1 MIKLKNSYQPSTET
15 TKVMLIYLLLNGGD
29 FTKVESTTQVHQKMD
44 DGSSLRK
51 FVSETR
57 EFFDVRKIEEE
68 IKNHVVPVLHNEESF
83 QYANTAPIIYDY
95 RAQHGEHPMLI
106 NDMDVI
112 TRNMY
117 ISDDQ
122 IISENLA
129 KPLMDCNNRG
139 FMFFC
144 DYVLNNRCEVGKWII
159 TYENETLTIC
169 YDSFTRGE
177 DAETATV
184 YPIFEAE
191 KVTKKDTFPL
201 VIYTIIKASL
211 TVDEWSPDNFN
222 VVKYVKTGER

>member
-1 MIKLKNSYQPSTET
+1 MIKLKHSCQSSTET

-29 FTKVESTTQVHQKMD
+29 FTKVESMTQVHQKLD
-44 DGSSLRK
+44 DGSFLRM

-68 IKNHVVPVLHNEESF
+68 IKTHVVPVLHNEESF
-83 QYANTAPIIYDY
+83 QYANTALVIYDY
-95 RAQHGEHPMLI
+95 RAQHEEHPILI

-112 TRNMY
+112 SRNMY
-117 ISDDQ
+117 ISNDQ

-129 KPLMDCNNRG
+129 KPLMDCRNRG
-139 FMFFC
+139 FKFFC
-144 DYVLNNRCEVGKWII
+144 DYVLRNRCKIGKWTII
-159 TYENETLTIC
+159 YEDETLTIC
-169 YDSFTRGE
+169 YDSFTRGK

-191 KVTKKDTFPL
+191 RVTKKDTFPL

-222 VVKYVKTGER
+222 VIKYVKTGE